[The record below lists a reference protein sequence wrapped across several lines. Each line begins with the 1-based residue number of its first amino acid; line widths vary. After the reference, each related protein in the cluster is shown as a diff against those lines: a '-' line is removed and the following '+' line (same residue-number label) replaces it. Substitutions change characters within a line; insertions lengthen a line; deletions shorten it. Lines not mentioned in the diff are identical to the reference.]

1 LLKTTESSLIDDRH
15 DGEGTVTTS
24 AALIAKLNKGN
35 ITAAVG
41 RQNL

>member
-1 LLKTTESSLIDDRH
+1 LLKTTESSIDDRH

-24 AALIAKLNKGN
+24 AALIAKLNNGN
-35 ITAAVG
+35 ITATVG